1 MTGDPEGERG
11 DGQVA
16 VGRQSLGLQDDTSVD
31 EVSGGV
37 PGGSL
42 VGAGERVPSST
53 PLEEWRRT
61 HA

>member
-31 EVSGGV
+31 EVSGG
-37 PGGSL
+37 SL
-42 VGAGERVPSST
+42 VRAGERVPSST